1 MSKEL
6 QEIILNLEKQL
17 MHYRKED
24 FEKLL
29 ANDYIEYG
37 SSGKKYNKSLQ
48 LIFLNNR
55 APLNYI
61 PFMITNFKIKLLS
74 SEFVHT
80 TYCTESIDDG
90 NRSLRSSIWKLND
103 GQWQMFFHQGTPT
116 K

>member
-6 QEIILNLEKQL
+6 HDVILNLEKQL
-17 MHYRKED
+17 MHYRRED

-37 SSGKKYNKSLQ
+37 SSGKKYDKSLQ
-48 LIFLNNR
+48 LSFLNGK
-55 APLNYI
+55 ATLNYI
-61 PFMITNFKIKLLS
+61 PFMITDFKIKLLS

-80 TYCTESIDDG
+80 TYCTESIDNG
-90 NRSLRSSIWKLND
+90 NKSLRNYIWKLND